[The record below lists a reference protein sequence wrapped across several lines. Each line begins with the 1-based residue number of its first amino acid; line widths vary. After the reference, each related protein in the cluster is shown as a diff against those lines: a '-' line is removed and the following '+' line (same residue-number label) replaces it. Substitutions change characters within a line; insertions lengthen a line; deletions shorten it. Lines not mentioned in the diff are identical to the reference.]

1 MNRRM
6 NNGIKD
12 GTQMASAQ
20 TSEKFALTRPVLQ
33 ALAMVLAMLLV
44 ALLSQAG
51 KPVHK
56 LSDQRGRLD
65 LEQVIPQSFGDWR
78 VLRTGG
84 VVLPDPSV
92 LANLERIY
100 TQTLSRAYVNS
111 RGSVVMLSIAYG
123 DDQRATMA
131 VHYPEVCYPAQGFQV
146 RSNRVDSMST
156 PHGVLPVRRLETEL
170 SRQRF
175 EPVTYWVTIG
185 DRISLG
191 GMERRLIE
199 LEYGLQRVIP
209 DGLLFRVSS
218 INRDSAQAF
227 RDQDAFTREL
237 LAAMPASTRNWIAG
251 DPARAAAALQP

>member
-1 MNRRM
+1 
-6 NNGIKD
+6 
-12 GTQMASAQ
+12 MA
-20 TSEKFALTRPVLQ
+20 ALTKPVRQ
-33 ALAMVLAMLLV
+33 ALAMVIAMVLV
-44 ALLSQAG
+44 ALLAQAG

-56 LSDQRGRLD
+56 LAEQRPRLD
-65 LEQVIPQSFGDWR
+65 LEQVVPERFGDWR
-78 VLRTGG
+78 LLRAGG

-92 LANLERIY
+92 LANMQRIY

-111 RGSVVMLSIAYG
+111 RGTVVMLSIAYG
-123 DDQRATMA
+123 DDQRAAMA

-146 RSNRVDSMST
+146 RSNRIDSVATS
-156 PHGVLPVRRLETEL
+156 HGTLPVRRLETEL
-170 SRQRF
+170 SRQRY

-191 GMERRLIE
+191 GFERRMIE

-227 RDQDAFTREL
+227 RDQDAFTRDL
-237 LAAMPASTRNWIAG
+237 LATLPAVSREWLAG
-251 DPARAAAALQP
+251 NPARVRATVPQP

>member
-1 MNRRM
+1 M
-6 NNGIKD
+6 G
-12 GTQMASAQ
+12 
-20 TSEKFALTRPVLQ
+20 ALSRPVRQ
-33 ALAMVLAMLLV
+33 ALAMVLAMVVV

-56 LSDQRGRLD
+56 LAEQRPRYD
-65 LEQVIPQSFGDWR
+65 LEQVIPQNFGDWR
-78 VLRTGG
+78 VLRAGG

-92 LANLERIY
+92 LANLQKLY

-111 RGSVVMLSIAYG
+111 RGTVIMLSIAYG
-123 DDQRATMA
+123 DDQRAAMA

-146 RSNRVDSMST
+146 RSNRIDTMAT
-156 PHGVLPVRRLETEL
+156 PHGTLPVRRLETEL
-170 SRQRF
+170 SRQRH

-191 GMERRLIE
+191 GFERRMIE

-218 INRDSAQAF
+218 VNRDTAQAF
-227 RDQDAFTREL
+227 RDQDGFTRDL
-237 LAAMPASTRNWIAG
+237 MAALPAASRSWLAG
-251 DPARAAAALQP
+251 DPARAAAAPQP

>member
-1 MNRRM
+1 
-6 NNGIKD
+6 
-12 GTQMASAQ
+12 MAALSMPLRQ
-20 TSEKFALTRPVLQ
+20 ALTMVV
-33 ALAMVLAMLLV
+33 AMVLV
-44 ALLSQAG
+44 AVLAQVA

-56 LSDQRGRLD
+56 LAEQRLRFD
-65 LEQVIPQSFGDWR
+65 LEQVVPERFGDWR
-78 VLRTGG
+78 LLRAGG

-92 LANLERIY
+92 LANIKRLY

-111 RGSVVMLSIAYG
+111 RGAVVMLSIAYG
-123 DDQRATMA
+123 DDQRAAMA

-146 RSNRVDSMST
+146 RSNRIDSVTTS
-156 PHGVLPVRRLETEL
+156 HGTLPVRRLETEL
-170 SRQRF
+170 SRQRY

-191 GMERRLIE
+191 GFERRMIE

-227 RDQDAFTREL
+227 RDQDAFTRDL
-237 LAAMPASTRNWIAG
+237 LAALPGASREWLAG
-251 DPARAAAALQP
+251 DPARLAALPQP

>member
-1 MNRRM
+1 M
-6 NNGIKD
+6 G
-12 GTQMASAQ
+12 
-20 TSEKFALTRPVLQ
+20 ALSKPVRQ
-33 ALAMVLAMLLV
+33 ALAMVVAMVVV
-44 ALLSQAG
+44 ALLAQAG
-51 KPVHK
+51 RPVHK
-56 LSDQRGRLD
+56 LSEQRPRFD
-65 LEQVIPQSFGDWR
+65 LEQVVPERFGDWR
-78 VLRTGG
+78 LLRSGG
-84 VVLPDPSV
+84 VVLPDPT
-92 LANLERIY
+92 LMANIERIY

-111 RGSVVMLSIAYG
+111 RGTVIMLSIAYG

-146 RSNRVDSMST
+146 RSNRIDALST
-156 PHGVLPVRRLETEL
+156 PHGTLPVRRLETEL

-191 GMERRLIE
+191 GFERRLIE

-227 RDQDAFTREL
+227 RDQDAFTRDL
-237 LAAMPASTRNWIAG
+237 LAAVPSASREWLAG
-251 DPARAAAALQP
+251 NPARVAAAPQP

>member
-1 MNRRM
+1 
-6 NNGIKD
+6 
-12 GTQMASAQ
+12 MASLE
-20 TSEKFALTRPVLQ
+20 TPGLWSSLSRPMRQ
-33 ALAMVLAMLLV
+33 ALAMVVVMAAV
-44 ALLSQAG
+44 ALASEAG

-56 LSDQRGRLD
+56 LAERRGSHD
-65 LEQVIPQSFGDWR
+65 LERMVPDRFGDWR
-78 VLRTGG
+78 LLPHVG

-92 LANLERIY
+92 LANLERLY

-111 RGSVVMLSIAYG
+111 RGAVVMLAIAYG

-146 RSNRVDSMST
+146 TSNRVDSINTS
-156 PHGVLPVRRLETEL
+156 HGRLPVRRLETEL
-170 SRQRF
+170 SRQRY

-191 GMERRLIE
+191 GFDRRLIE

-218 INRDSAQAF
+218 INRDTAQAF
-227 RDQDAFTREL
+227 RDQDSFARDL
-237 LAAMPASTRNWIAG
+237 LAALSPVSRNWLAG
-251 DPARAAAALQP
+251 DPARVAAVPQP

>member
-1 MNRRM
+1 
-6 NNGIKD
+6 
-12 GTQMASAQ
+12 MA
-20 TSEKFALTRPVLQ
+20 ALTKPVRQ
-33 ALAMVLAMLLV
+33 ALAMVIAMVLV
-44 ALLSQAG
+44 ALLAQAG

-56 LSDQRGRLD
+56 LAEQRPRLD
-65 LEQVIPQSFGDWR
+65 LEQVVPERFGDWR
-78 VLRTGG
+78 LLRAGG

-92 LANLERIY
+92 LANIQRIY

-111 RGSVVMLSIAYG
+111 RGTVVMLSIAYG
-123 DDQRATMA
+123 DDQRAAMA

-146 RSNRVDSMST
+146 RSNRIDSVATS
-156 PHGVLPVRRLETEL
+156 HGTLPVRRLETEL
-170 SRQRF
+170 SRQRY

-199 LEYGLQRVIP
+199 LEYGLQRIIP

-227 RDQDAFTREL
+227 RDQDAFTRDL
-237 LAAMPASTRNWIAG
+237 LATLPAVSREWLAG
-251 DPARAAAALQP
+251 DPARVRATVPQP

>member
-1 MNRRM
+1 
-6 NNGIKD
+6 
-12 GTQMASAQ
+12 MA
-20 TSEKFALTRPVLQ
+20 ALTKPVRQ
-33 ALAMVLAMLLV
+33 ALAMVITMVLV
-44 ALLSQAG
+44 ALLAQAG

-56 LSDQRGRLD
+56 LAEQRPRLD
-65 LEQVIPQSFGDWR
+65 LEQVVPERFGDWR
-78 VLRTGG
+78 LLRAGG

-92 LANLERIY
+92 LANMQRIY

-111 RGSVVMLSIAYG
+111 RGTVVMLSIAYG
-123 DDQRATMA
+123 DDQRAAMA

-146 RSNRVDSMST
+146 RSNRIDSVATS
-156 PHGVLPVRRLETEL
+156 HGTLPVRRLETEL
-170 SRQRF
+170 SRQRY

-199 LEYGLQRVIP
+199 LEYGLQRIIP

-227 RDQDAFTREL
+227 RDQDAFTRDL
-237 LAAMPASTRNWIAG
+237 LATLPAVSREWLAG
-251 DPARAAAALQP
+251 DPARVRATVPQP

>member
-1 MNRRM
+1 M
-6 NNGIKD
+6 G
-12 GTQMASAQ
+12 
-20 TSEKFALTRPVLQ
+20 ALSKPVRQ
-33 ALAMVLAMLLV
+33 ALAMVVAMVVV
-44 ALLSQAG
+44 ALLAQAG
-51 KPVHK
+51 RPVHK
-56 LSDQRGRLD
+56 LSEQRPRFD
-65 LEQVIPQSFGDWR
+65 LEQVVPERFGDWR
-78 VLRTGG
+78 LLRSGG
-84 VVLPDPSV
+84 VVLPDPT
-92 LANLERIY
+92 LMANIERIY

-111 RGSVVMLSIAYG
+111 RGTVIMLSIAYG

-146 RSNRVDSMST
+146 RSNRIDALTT
-156 PHGVLPVRRLETEL
+156 PHGTLPVRRLETEL

-191 GMERRLIE
+191 GFERRLIE

-227 RDQDAFTREL
+227 RDQDAFTRDL
-237 LAAMPASTRNWIAG
+237 LAAVPSASREWLAG
-251 DPARAAAALQP
+251 NPARVAAAPQP

>member
-1 MNRRM
+1 MAGLTQPVRRALVM
-6 NNGIKD
+6 VVA
-12 GTQMASAQ
+12 MA
-20 TSEKFALTRPVLQ
+20 
-33 ALAMVLAMLLV
+33 LV
-44 ALLSQAG
+44 ALLAQAG

-56 LSDQRGRLD
+56 LAEQRPRFD
-65 LEQVIPQSFGDWR
+65 LEQVVPERFGDWR
-78 VLRTGG
+78 LLRAGG
-84 VVLPDPSV
+84 VVLPDPGV
-92 LANLERIY
+92 LANMQRIY

-111 RGSVVMLSIAYG
+111 RGTVVMLSIAYG
-123 DDQRATMA
+123 DDQRAAMA

-146 RSNRVDSMST
+146 RSNRIDSVAT
-156 PHGVLPVRRLETEL
+156 THGTLPVRRLETEL

-191 GMERRLIE
+191 GFERRLIE

-227 RDQDAFTREL
+227 RDQDAFTRDL
-237 LAAMPASTRNWIAG
+237 LATLPAASRAWLAG
-251 DPARAAAALQP
+251 AAAPQP

>member
-1 MNRRM
+1 
-6 NNGIKD
+6 
-12 GTQMASAQ
+12 MA
-20 TSEKFALTRPVLQ
+20 ALTKPVRQ
-33 ALAMVLAMLLV
+33 ALAMVIAMVLV
-44 ALLSQAG
+44 ALLAQAG

-56 LSDQRGRLD
+56 LAEQRPRLD
-65 LEQVIPQSFGDWR
+65 LEHVVPERFGDWR
-78 VLRTGG
+78 LLRAGG

-92 LANLERIY
+92 LANMQRIY

-111 RGSVVMLSIAYG
+111 RGTVVMLSIAYG
-123 DDQRATMA
+123 DDQRAAMA

-146 RSNRVDSMST
+146 RSNRIDSVATS
-156 PHGVLPVRRLETEL
+156 HGTLPVRRLETEL
-170 SRQRF
+170 SRQRY

-199 LEYGLQRVIP
+199 LEYGLQRIIP

-227 RDQDAFTREL
+227 RDQDAFTRDL
-237 LAAMPASTRNWIAG
+237 LATLPAVSREWLAG
-251 DPARAAAALQP
+251 NPARVRATVPQP

>member
-1 MNRRM
+1 
-6 NNGIKD
+6 
-12 GTQMASAQ
+12 MA
-20 TSEKFALTRPVLQ
+20 ALTKPVRQ
-33 ALAMVLAMLLV
+33 ALAMVIAMVLV

-56 LSDQRGRLD
+56 LAEQRPRLD
-65 LEQVIPQSFGDWR
+65 LEQVVPERFGDWR
-78 VLRTGG
+78 LLRAGG

-92 LANLERIY
+92 LANMQRIY

-111 RGSVVMLSIAYG
+111 RGTVVMLSIAYG
-123 DDQRATMA
+123 DDQRAAMA

-146 RSNRVDSMST
+146 RSNRIDSVAT
-156 PHGVLPVRRLETEL
+156 PHGTLPVRRLETEL
-170 SRQRF
+170 SRQRY

-191 GMERRLIE
+191 GFERRMIE

-227 RDQDAFTREL
+227 RDQDAFTRDL
-237 LAAMPASTRNWIAG
+237 LATLPAVSREWLAG
-251 DPARAAAALQP
+251 NPARPRAAVPQP

>member
-1 MNRRM
+1 MT
-6 NNGIKD
+6 GL
-12 GTQMASAQ
+12 S
-20 TSEKFALTRPVLQ
+20 RPVRQ
-33 ALAMVLAMLLV
+33 ALGMVVAMVLV

-51 KPVHK
+51 KPVYK
-56 LSDQRGRLD
+56 LAEQRPRFD
-65 LEQVIPQSFGDWR
+65 LEQVIPQAFGDWR
-78 VLRTGG
+78 LLRAGG

-92 LANLERIY
+92 LANLQRLY
-100 TQTLSRAYVNS
+100 TQTLSRAYINS
-111 RGSVVMLSIAYG
+111 RGTVVMLSIAYG
-123 DDQRATMA
+123 DDQRAAMA

-146 RSNRVDSMST
+146 RSNHKDTLAT

-170 SRQRF
+170 SRQRY

-191 GMERRLIE
+191 GFERRMIE

-227 RDQDAFTREL
+227 RDQDAFTRDL
-237 LAAMPASTRNWIAG
+237 IAALPTASRVWLAGN
-251 DPARAAAALQP
+251 PARVAAAPQP

>member
-1 MNRRM
+1 
-6 NNGIKD
+6 
-12 GTQMASAQ
+12 MA
-20 TSEKFALTRPVLQ
+20 ALSKPVRQ
-33 ALAMVLAMLLV
+33 ALAMVIAMVLV

-56 LSDQRGRLD
+56 LAEQRPRLD
-65 LEQVIPQSFGDWR
+65 LEQVVPERFGDWR
-78 VLRTGG
+78 LLRAGG

-92 LANLERIY
+92 LANMQRIY

-111 RGSVVMLSIAYG
+111 RGTVVMLSIAYG
-123 DDQRATMA
+123 DDQRAAMA

-146 RSNRVDSMST
+146 RSNRIDSVAT
-156 PHGVLPVRRLETEL
+156 PHGTLSVRRLETEL
-170 SRQRF
+170 SRQRY

-191 GMERRLIE
+191 GFERRMIE

-227 RDQDAFTREL
+227 RDQDAFTRDL
-237 LAAMPASTRNWIAG
+237 LATLPAVSREWLAG
-251 DPARAAAALQP
+251 NPARARAAVPQP